1 MDKNLEEMHAAQE
14 ALELILKGLKP
25 LKEEC
30 ISDILS
36 NCRINL
42 LSKSEILDSAIDEI
56 KRINK
61 CGEAAKQAYNRKY
74 PDDMSWQPCPKCHK
88 ITRGTYVGSLF
99 LKDEGEFESWKY
111 LCSCGNKFSHL
122 NKIG

>member
-25 LKEEC
+25 QKEEC
-30 ISDILS
+30 ISDILN

-42 LSKSEILDSAIDEI
+42 LDKSEILDSAIDEI

-74 PDDMSWQPCPKCHK
+74 PNDMRWQPCPKCHK
-88 ITRGTYVGSLF
+88 ITRGCYVESGFS
-99 LKDEGEFESWKY
+99 KDLGEVETWHY
-111 LCSCGNKFSHL
+111 VCSCGKQFSELKNH
-122 NKIG
+122 G

>member
-1 MDKNLEEMHAAQE
+1 MDKNLEEMRAAQE
-14 ALELILKGLKP
+14 ALALILKGLKP
-25 LKEEC
+25 QKEER
-30 ISDILS
+30 ISYILS
-36 NCRINL
+36 DCSINL

-88 ITRGTYVGSLF
+88 IVHGDGLTYEDREDGGYF
-99 LKDEGEFESWKY
+99 RQWHY
-111 LCSCGNKFSHL
+111 TCSCGQKFT
-122 NKIG
+122 NVREMG